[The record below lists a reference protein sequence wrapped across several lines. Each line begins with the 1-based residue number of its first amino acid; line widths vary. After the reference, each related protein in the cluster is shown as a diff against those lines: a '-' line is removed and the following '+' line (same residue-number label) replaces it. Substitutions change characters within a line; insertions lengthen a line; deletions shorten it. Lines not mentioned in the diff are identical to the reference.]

1 MAEFHKHLNC
11 TTCCLKRN
19 IFSCL
24 SEDEMKSLDKDRYEV
39 TFKVGETIMKQGA
52 ALTHITCITNG
63 NAKIYLEGL
72 NNKNLLIKITKGIEV
87 IGGPGLFTDYRH
99 HYSACSLTD
108 LTACFIEVKAFE
120 KIVESNN
127 EFAKRLLQHI
137 NKQEISN
144 LNKLVNLTQKHMH
157 GRVAEMLLYLSDQI
171 YESDEF
177 HTRLSRQDLADL
189 TAMTKESLIRILK
202 EMKNDGLV
210 DPGIHDIKILDKD
223 SLRNISITG

>member
-1 MAEFHKHLNC
+1 MVSLN
-11 TTCCLKRN
+11 L
-19 IFSCL
+19 L
-24 SEDEMKSLDKDRYEV
+24 YYEV
-39 TFKVGETIMKQGA
+39 LKKRLSDDPQDLWGFA
-52 ALTHITCITNG
+52 AIP
-63 NAKIYLEGL
+63 
-72 NNKNLLIKITKGIEV
+72 IKRTY
-87 IGGPGLFTDYRH
+87 P
-99 HYSACSLTD
+99 
-108 LTACFIEVKAFE
+108 
-120 KIVESNN
+120 VESDYLKDHFPIFPLLPHAVGVSEMPSTHPLRSRGGEIICYLHHAQPIQDPRKLPATPLLYLFAFLALIPLIN

-157 GRVAEMLLYLSDQI
+157 GRVAEMLLYLSDHI

-210 DPGIHDIKILDKD
+210 DAGIHDIKILDKVN
-223 SLRNISITG
+223 LRNISITG